1 MDRYSSE
8 EPSEEQ
14 NSEETV
20 GSRRAGSM
28 LVVARALIMAL
39 ADNGLIYAW
48 WMDTVV
54 LGGRN
59 GLLATARIYNDVES
73 PADSDTSC
81 EWV

>member
-1 MDRYSSE
+1 
-8 EPSEEQ
+8 
-14 NSEETV
+14 
-20 GSRRAGSM
+20 M

-39 ADNGLIYAW
+39 S
-48 WMDTVV
+48 M
-54 LGGRN
+54 LGGWTPWSWGRN